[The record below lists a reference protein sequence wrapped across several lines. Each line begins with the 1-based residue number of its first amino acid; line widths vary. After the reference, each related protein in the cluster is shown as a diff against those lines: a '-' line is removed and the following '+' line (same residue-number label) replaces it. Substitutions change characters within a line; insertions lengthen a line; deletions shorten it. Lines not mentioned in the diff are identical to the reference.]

1 MLMRILSTFSGIIAA
16 ACVLLSAW
24 LSHAGDKL
32 SLHQVSNL
40 ETALLFAFIHS
51 IAIFIA
57 VLLFNQT
64 NQRLCQYAA
73 SLFGFGL
80 LSFCGLIILKTFISI
95 GMLSK
100 LTPMGG
106 IAFALG
112 WIVLGVASAKTNPN
126 IIGNKD

>member
-1 MLMRILSTFSGIIAA
+1 MSILSTFSGIIAA
-16 ACVLLSAW
+16 ACVLMAAW
-24 LSHAGDKL
+24 LSHSGDKL
-32 SLHQVSNL
+32 SLQQVSNL

-64 NQRLCQYAA
+64 KHKLCQYAA
-73 SLFGFGL
+73 CLFGFGL
-80 LSFCGLIILKTFISI
+80 LSFCGLIILKTFLPI

-112 WIVLGVASAKTNPN
+112 WIVLGFAGSKCRTSS
-126 IIGNKD
+126 